1 MKSPITLRLH
11 QAIVLLLALLVFVT
25 AEAAVAKEPEYEWTG
40 VERIVAIGDIHG
52 AFDNFVAVLKN
63 AKLVDHKLR
72 WTGGKTHLVQNGDI
86 LDRGPHSRK
95 TMNLLMKLQDKAEDD
110 GGRVHVLIG
119 NHEAMNVV
127 GLTDLVSAR
136 EFESYIDHD
145 SAARRASAFERYY
158 EALRREARAKDERLP
173 RKSLAERDFKKKYP
187 LGWLEHRSAFGK
199 NGEYGSWI
207 RRLNAAIKING
218 VVFSHGDFSEKFS
231 EIGIEALNQRVRQE
245 LSGEIPIENGYTFD
259 TEAPLQYR
267 GLAQVNL
274 NRVAQEA
281 ELARVDRILANLGA
295 TRMVVGHT
303 STPGVIVSR
312 FGGKHI
318 SIDTGM
324 LELYRGG
331 HRAAL
336 LIEGEGLE
344 AIHDGGAV
352 EIPGWM
358 DDSNFAS
365 YVKTVSAVDPDNVDA
380 QLILVDSL
388 RTDGS
393 TAEAVTILE
402 SLFERPN
409 LVPFRYHKFLGAQYE
424 ARSELERARSMYLTY
439 IDGLNELVN
448 ANPDNLNL
456 ANLLARFCIE
466 KTLKLDLAAELVG
479 RVIAGAPN
487 NDRFQLIQAT
497 LHMARSDYQEAIFVL
512 ERISKGVGLDYDIY
526 VMTGRAYAG
535 RNETARARE
544 AFESALQI
552 EPERDEAKKEL
563 EKLGG
568 LP

>member
-11 QAIVLLLALLVFVT
+11 KAIVLLLALLIFAT
-25 AEAAVAKEPEYEWTG
+25 AEAAVVKETEYEWTG

-52 AFDNFVAVLKN
+52 AYDNFVAVLKN
-63 AKLVDHKLR
+63 AKLVDDKLR

-95 TMNLLMKLQDKAEDD
+95 AMELLMKLQDKAEDD

-127 GLTDLVSAR
+127 GILDLVSAK
-136 EFESYIDHD
+136 EWESYSDAD
-145 SAARRASAFERYY
+145 SAQRRASTFERYY
-158 EALRREARAKDERLP
+158 ENLRREAKANGGGPTKRV
-173 RKSLAERDFKKKYP
+173 AERDFNEKYP
-187 LGWLEHRSAFGK
+187 LGYVEHRHALGERGK
-199 NGEYGSWI
+199 YGKWI

-218 VVFSHGDFSEKFS
+218 IVFSHGDFSEKFS

-245 LSGEIPIENGYTFD
+245 LSGEIPLESGYTFD
-259 TEAPLQYR
+259 AEAPLQYR

-281 ELARVDRILANLGA
+281 ELARVDRILAKLGA

-303 STPGVIVSR
+303 STSGVIESR

-324 LELYRGG
+324 LEIYHGG

-336 LIEGEGLE
+336 SIEGDRLE
-344 AIHDGGAV
+344 AILDRGAV
-352 EIPGWM
+352 EIPEWM
-358 DDSNFAS
+358 DDSNFVT
-365 YVKTVSAVDPDNVDA
+365 YVKAVSAVDPENVDA

-388 RTDGS
+388 RVDGS
-393 TAEAVTILE
+393 TAEAATILE
-402 SLFERPN
+402 RLFQRPD
-409 LVPFRYHKFLGAQYE
+409 LVPFRYHEFLGAHYE
-424 ARSELERARSMYLTY
+424 ARGELERARSEYLAY
-439 IDGLNELVN
+439 IDGLNGLVN
-448 ANPDNLNL
+448 ESPDNLNL

-466 KTLKLDLAAELVG
+466 KTLKLDLAAEIVG
-479 RVIAGAPN
+479 RVIAGAPD
-487 NDRFQLIQAT
+487 NDGFRLTQAQLLLAQ
-497 LHMARSDYQEAIFVL
+497 REYQEALLVL
-512 ERISKGVGLDYDIY
+512 ERIAKGEGLDYDVY
-526 VMTGRAYAG
+526 VMTGHAYAG
-535 RNETARARE
+535 RNETVKARE

>member
-11 QAIVLLLALLVFVT
+11 QAITLLLALLIFPT
-25 AEAAVAKEPEYEWTG
+25 ADAAIADEPQYEWTG

-52 AFDNFVAVLKN
+52 AYDNFVAVLKN
-63 AKLVDHKLR
+63 AKLVDDKLR
-72 WTGGKTHLVQNGDI
+72 WTGGKTHLVQTGDI
-86 LDRGPHSRK
+86 VDRGPHSRK
-95 TMNLLMKLQDKAEDD
+95 AMELLMKLQDKAEDN

-127 GLTDLVSAR
+127 GIIDLVSAE
-136 EFESYIDHD
+136 EFESYAVRD
-145 SAARRASAFERYY
+145 SARRRKATFESYY
-158 EALRREARAKDERLP
+158 AVLRMEAKAKDEEVP
-173 RKSLAERDFKKKYP
+173 NKSVAEKDFVEKYP
-187 LGWLEHRSAFGK
+187 LGSIEHGQAFGTTGK
-199 NGEYGSWI
+199 YGKWI

-218 VVFSHGDFSEKFS
+218 IVFSHGDFSEKFS
-231 EIGIEALNQRVRQE
+231 EIGIEALNRRVRQE
-245 LSGEIPIENGYTFD
+245 LSGEIPLENGYTFD
-259 TEAPLQYR
+259 AEAPLQYR

-303 STPGVIVSR
+303 STSGMIESR

-336 LIEGEGLE
+336 SIEGDRLE
-344 AIHDGGAV
+344 AIHDRGAV
-352 EIPGWM
+352 EIPEWM
-358 DDSNFAS
+358 DDSNFVT
-365 YVKTVSAVDPDNVDA
+365 YVKAVSAVDPENADA

-388 RTDGS
+388 RDDGS
-393 TAEAVTILE
+393 NVEAITILE
-402 SLFERPN
+402 RLLERPD
-409 LVPFRYHKFLGAQYE
+409 LVPFRYREFLGAHYE
-424 ARSELERARSMYLTY
+424 ARGELKRAGSEYLVY
-439 IDGLNELVN
+439 IDGLILLVN

-466 KTLKLDLAAELVG
+466 KRLKLDLAAEVVG
-479 RVIAGAPN
+479 RVIAKSPDNEG
-487 NDRFQLIQAT
+487 FQLTQAR
-497 LHMARSDYQEAIFVL
+497 LHLARSEYQEALLVL
-512 ERISKGVGLDYDIY
+512 ERIAKGEGLDYDVY

-535 RNETARARE
+535 RHDNEKARD
-544 AFESALQI
+544 AFESALRI
-552 EPERDEAKKEL
+552 EPERDEAKTEL
-563 EKLGG
+563 AKLGG